1 MVLDDARRMLS
12 KYTLCDSCLG
22 RQFGGLVKG
31 VTNRERGRA
40 IKLVLALEGH
50 RELVK
55 GGGDELLKTLI
66 NNGLF
71 QPAANVLGLQ
81 VEGKECAIC
90 GGLMERIGE
99 YAEGVAKALEG
110 LDYDNFLIGV
120 RVSGD
125 LAEREDKIRA
135 EFGIEFGESMRMEC
149 SREIGK
155 EVSRIT
161 GKVVEFKKPD
171 VVVLVEVPGPKI
183 SVRPMPLYISGR
195 YRKLVRGIP
204 QSKWDCVHCRGRGCE
219 VCHGTGKIYPTSV
232 EEIIVGP
239 VLERTGGKSAK
250 FHGAGREDVD
260 AIVIGNGRPFVVEI
274 KEPRMRRVD
283 LKELE
288 DEINRRAE
296 GKVEV
301 LGLAFSDKKT
311 VRSLKER
318 AKVAEKSYRALVV
331 VDREITEGDLEKI
344 EKSFN
349 GCLIN
354 QYTPKRV
361 LHRRADK
368 LRVKKVYEMRAKK
381 LDSNRIELL
390 VRCQGGL
397 YVKELISG
405 DDGRTKPSVSEV
417 LGAGARCL
425 ELDVISVSEV
435 GVQ

>member
-1 MVLDDARRMLS
+1 LILEDARRMLS
-12 KYTLCDSCLG
+12 KYALCNSCLG
-22 RQFGGLVKG
+22 RQFGGLLKG
-31 VTNRERGRA
+31 VTNEERGRA
-40 IKLVLALEGH
+40 IKLVLALEAH
-50 RELVK
+50 SDLIK
-55 GGGDELLKTLI
+55 GRGEGFLKILAE
-66 NNGLF
+66 NGLY
-71 QPAANVLGLQ
+71 QPAANVLGA
-81 VEGKECAIC
+81 EIGKKDCEVC
-90 GGLMERIGE
+90 GGIMERIKE
-99 YAEGVAKALEG
+99 YALGVTRALEG
-110 LDYDNFLIGV
+110 LDYEDFLIGV
-120 RVSGD
+120 RVSGE
-125 LAEREDKIRA
+125 LVEKEDRIRA

-155 EVSRIT
+155 EVSKIT
-161 GKVVEFKKPD
+161 GKAVEFKKPD
-171 VVVLVEVPGPKI
+171 VVVLVEIPGPKI

-204 QSKWDCVHCRGRGCE
+204 QSRWDCVHCRGKGCDL
-219 VCHGTGKIYPTSV
+219 CHGTGKIYPTSV
-232 EEIIVGP
+232 EEMIVGP
-239 VLERTGGKSAK
+239 VLERTGGVSAK

-260 AIVIGNGRPFVVEI
+260 AIVTGNGRPFVVEI
-274 KEPRMRRVD
+274 KEPKRRRID

-288 DEINRRAE
+288 EEINRRAG

-301 LGLAFSDKKT
+301 LDLAFSDKKR

-318 AKVAEKSYRALVV
+318 ARVAEKSYRALVEV
-331 VDREITEGDLEKI
+331 EREVTDEDLERL

-381 LDSNRIELL
+381 VDDKKIELL

-397 YVKELISG
+397 YVKELVSG
-405 DDGRTKPSVSEV
+405 DGGRTKPSVSEV

-425 ELDVISVSEV
+425 ELDVVSVSEV
-435 GVQ
+435 GER